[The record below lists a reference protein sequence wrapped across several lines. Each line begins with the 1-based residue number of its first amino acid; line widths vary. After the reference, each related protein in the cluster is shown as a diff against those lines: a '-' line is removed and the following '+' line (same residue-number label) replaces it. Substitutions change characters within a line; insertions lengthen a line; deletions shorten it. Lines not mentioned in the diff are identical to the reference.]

1 MANKQ
6 LISIFSNLRQR
17 LRLTAGNI
25 AGQESADD
33 ALQDAFCKLWTHPKI
48 PDDEQQLEKIAMTTV
63 KNISIDYQRQSSR
76 HPSSQLSGAERIEA
90 DDGKETEERF
100 RQVKQIIESQ
110 LNEMQRQV
118 LWMRDYEDYSFA
130 DIAEELGT
138 SEANV
143 RKILSRARKTV
154 REVYVTLNTKY

>member
-1 MANKQ
+1 MANNS
-6 LISIFSNLRQR
+6 LISVFSNLRQS

-76 HPSSQLSGAERIEA
+76 HPSVHLSGSERIESNE
-90 DDGKETEERF
+90 GKETEDRF
-100 RQVKQIIESQ
+100 WQIKQIIESQ
-110 LNEMQRQV
+110 LNETQRRV
-118 LWMRDYEDYSFA
+118 LWMRDYENYSFT
-130 DIAEELGT
+130 DIAEELAIT
-138 SEANV
+138 EANV
-143 RKILSRARKTV
+143 RKILSRARKIV
-154 REVYVTLNTKY
+154 RDIYNSRLAP

>member
-1 MANKQ
+1 MANNS

-48 PDDEQQLEKIAMTTV
+48 PDDEQQLEKIAMATV

-76 HPSSQLSGAERIEA
+76 HPFAHLSGAEGIET
-90 DDGKETEERF
+90 DDGKETEDRF
-100 RQVKQIIESQ
+100 IQIKQIIESQ
-110 LNEMQRQV
+110 LNETQRRV
-118 LWMRDYEDYSFA
+118 LWMRDYEDYSYE
-130 DIAEELGT
+130 DIAEELCIT
-138 SEANV
+138 ETNV

-154 REVYVTLNTKY
+154 REVYLTLNTKH